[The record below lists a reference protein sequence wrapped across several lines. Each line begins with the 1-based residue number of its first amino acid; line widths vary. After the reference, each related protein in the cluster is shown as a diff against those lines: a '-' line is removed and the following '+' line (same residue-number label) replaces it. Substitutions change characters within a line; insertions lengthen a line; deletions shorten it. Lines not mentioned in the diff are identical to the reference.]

1 MANNNSQTLELI
13 TDTLH
18 KLRCQ
23 TEIIEDGC
31 LATNYQGERFAIC
44 YADDCAVIDIC
55 DVGWYRQP
63 NDDIEAVANIKRAIN
78 EVNIYSMAKL
88 FYTNDEEIIVYT
100 RRHAI
105 FIKEI
110 PQLDQYLASLFNS
123 IFNANRNFILELGPG
138 KRKAL

>member
-31 LATNYQGERFAIC
+31 VATDYQGERFAIY

-55 DVGWYRQP
+55 DFGWYRQP
-63 NDDIEAVANIKRAIN
+63 NDDEEAVANIKRAIN
-78 EVNIYSMAKL
+78 EANIYSMAKL
-88 FYTNDEEIIVYT
+88 FYTNDGEIIVYT

-110 PQLDQYLASLFNS
+110 PQLDRYLASLFNS
-123 IFNANRNFILELGPG
+123 IFNANRNFILELGSG